1 MTDWSAVMSQPW
13 SMAPDTLLGATVLA
27 FIAALVGEVVWRLWR
42 WPRLVGY
49 AATGTVLALT
59 GYGFDLSQPGVR
71 VVVDAALAVLLF
83 EAGARVN
90 LRWLRHN
97 PWLLVSSAL
106 EAVMGAVA
114 VYAAATYLGVA
125 RAVALPLAIITIASA
140 PAMVL
145 RVVSE
150 LRASGQVTERAVT
163 HSALNALYA
172 VVALQLFGAG
182 LLLDEPDTWWR
193 AVSPV
198 AVSFVGALLLAALL
212 GEVVNRVARRFDLR
226 HDNAVLLLAGS
237 VMIALVVAKTM
248 QWSTL
253 LVPLLAGL
261 WLRNRS
267 DRPWVWPQHFGSL
280 GALLVLGLFV
290 IVNASWSLPA
300 VLPLLGV
307 AVVVLV
313 ARWLAKTVGVL
324 VLARPAGLSVRQAL
338 SLGVMLSPLSST
350 AWVLGTDFAASAA
363 ASAATSTAL
372 GAADAQASAMAGV
385 PMTTLM
391 PLLMAC
397 MALLELVSPLLLAA
411 CLRRMGEVDQPE
423 ARAPTK
429 DSA

>member
-1 MTDWSAVMSQPW
+1 MTNWSTLMSQPW

-27 FIAALVGEVVWRLWR
+27 FIAAVVGELVWHLWR

-49 AATGTVLALT
+49 AVVGTALALT
-59 GYGFDLSQPGVR
+59 GYGFDLSQAGVR

-97 PWLLVSSAL
+97 PWLLASSLL

-114 VYAAATYLGVA
+114 VYAVAMFLGVPHT
-125 RAVALPLAIITIASA
+125 VALPLAIITIASA
-140 PAMVL
+140 PATVL

-163 HSALNALYA
+163 HAALNTLYA

-182 LLLDEPDTWWR
+182 LLLSEPETWWR
-193 AVSPV
+193 AAAPV

-212 GEVVNRVARRFDLR
+212 GEAVNRVARRFDLR
-226 HDNAVLLLAGS
+226 QDNAVLVLAGS
-237 VMIALVVAKTM
+237 VMIALVVTKTM

-290 IVNASWSLPA
+290 IVNASWSLSA
-300 VLPLLGV
+300 VLPLLGIAAAVV
-307 AVVVLV
+307 AV
-313 ARWLAKTVGVL
+313 RWLAKTVGVL
-324 VLARPAGLSVRQAL
+324 LLARPAGLSVRQAL
-338 SLGVMLSPLSST
+338 SLGVMLTPLSST
-350 AWVLGTDFAASAA
+350 AWVLGADFAVSAA
-363 ASAATSTAL
+363 WVMSTSA
-372 GAADAQASAMAGV
+372 GDAAAQASSATPAA
-385 PMTTLM
+385 PLASLM
-391 PLLMAC
+391 PVLMAC
-397 MALLELVSPLLLAA
+397 VALLEAVSPLLLAT
-411 CLRRMGEVDQPE
+411 CLRRSGEVDP
-423 ARAPTK
+423 AMAHAPVK
-429 DSA
+429 DLA